1 MERIIITEVDNTS
14 NVEALSS
21 YDVVYVPGF
30 STIERSKEYTVEG
43 EASLYR
49 NPTLV
54 TSKYQFINLFGKDAP
69 VFANDQDYPVQGED
83 AAGFPTYAIPNYTPT
98 DLEPTPLA
106 LYSFSGATQAEA
118 MADLNA
124 YYKDVDITR
133 EDWAKAGRNYF
144 AWTSAT
150 SSGTTTLTLSDIDPE
165 DVIED
170 THVVESAD
178 RPCNV
183 NWFEKDSSGNPF
195 RTLDIQIA
203 KKSANKQYFLAKSA
217 TPPMFNGGTD
227 ADPGYRIAL
236 YLLSLGVPVY
246 FEQMNATAD
255 EITVAKMYEGLEARF
270 ARTDGDPGEAVD
282 YSFDNIGDYSVKY
295 ITSGGYPTF
304 EYSSGLAENM
314 IRLAWD
320 RGDAIAL
327 VDHTNNPDRSIRA
340 EGGQDSHSV
349 IDEVRTGAFAQLG
362 PIVGSYGAMFTP
374 WYECTNSAI
383 TGGTLA
389 GYQAQM
395 PGSVAF
401 LSALAV
407 QLRDYNPWLAVSGV
421 TRGQVPYCARL
432 HTNQP
437 LTNNVADS
445 YQALPDATGETTAI
459 SINPITYIR
468 NYGYCIWGNRTLR
481 NNSGGTRAT
490 SFLNIRDLTSDIKKT
505 LYEASQ
511 KLLFEQNNDVLWI
524 NFKAQITPLLDT
536 MVSNYILSDYK
547 IVKYTRDPETGEPVP
562 AYKVLAVIRI
572 MPINSTEIFELSV
585 HLENNELAVAE

>member
-30 STIERSKEYTVEG
+30 STIERSKEYTNEG

-69 VFANDQDYPVQGED
+69 VFAVDQEYPVDEEG
-83 AAGFPTYAIPNYTPT
+83 AKGFPAHAIPNYTPVELKT
-98 DLEPTPLA
+98 DPIELKTFTGADAGAAQVKLEKYYEILEA
-106 LYSFSGATQAEA
+106 GASIVEGINHFVVTTSEAEGA
-118 MADLNA
+118 
-124 YYKDVDITR
+124 V
-133 EDWAKAGRNYF
+133 
-144 AWTSAT
+144 
-150 SSGTTTLTLSDIDPE
+150 TLTLSDYNSETPGE
-165 DVIED
+165 VVIAKAQ
-170 THVVESAD
+170 SG
-178 RPCNV
+178 V
-183 NWFEKDSSGNPF
+183 NPYKMHWFEKTTEGKPF
-195 RTLDIQIA
+195 RSLDTDLPKIA
-203 KKSANKQYFLAKSA
+203 DNKVYYELQSGLF

-236 YLLSLGVPVY
+236 YLLSLGIPVY
-246 FEQMNATAD
+246 YEQMNATAD
-255 EITVAKMYEGLEARF
+255 EITVAKMYQGLEARF
-270 ARTDGDPGEAVD
+270 ARTEDPDVAVD

-304 EYSSGLAENM
+304 EHSSGLAENM

-327 VDHTNNPDRSIRA
+327 IDHTNNPDRSIRA
-340 EGGQDSHSV
+340 DGGLDSHSV
-349 IDEVRTGAFAQLG
+349 IDVIRRDFEQLG

-389 GYQAQM
+389 NYQAQM

-437 LTNNVADS
+437 LTNNIADS
-445 YQALPDATGETTAI
+445 YQELPNATGETAI

-481 NNSGGTRAT
+481 DNRGGTRAT

-511 KLLFEQNNDVLWI
+511 RLLFEQNNDVLWI

>member
-30 STIERSKEYTVEG
+30 STIERSKEYTNEG

-69 VFANDQDYPVQGED
+69 VFAVDQDYPVEGEA
-83 AAGFPTYAIPNYTPT
+83 AAGFPTYAIPNYVAT
-98 DLEPTPLA
+98 DLESDPIA
-106 LYSFSGATQAEA
+106 LYTFSGASAA
-118 MADLNA
+118 DALADLKA
-124 YYKDVDITR
+124 LYKEVDTTVEGWQIEDV
-133 EDWAKAGRNYF
+133 NYF
-144 AWTSAT
+144 TVTSAT
-150 SSGTTTLTLSDIDPE
+150 SSSTTTLTLNDYTTTPSE
-165 DVIED
+165 GQF
-170 THVVESAD
+170 VVESAI
-178 RPCNV
+178 RPCND
-183 NWFEKDSSGNPF
+183 NWFEKDGSNNPF
-195 RTLDIQIA
+195 RSLDTQIA
-203 KKSANKQYFLAKSA
+203 KKSKNKQYFLAKSA

-270 ARTDGDPGEAVD
+270 ARTEGDPGEAVD

-340 EGGQDSHSV
+340 EGGPDSHSV
-349 IDEVRTGAFAQLG
+349 IDEVRTGDFAQLG

-511 KLLFEQNNDVLWI
+511 RLLFEQNNDVLWI